1 MDKKNSEKTADH
13 STESVFGRVTDCLNL
28 NVRAEP
34 DPNAAINCTILKRDK
49 SCCRY
54 GRVYESLVQNLHRV
68 RHRRVLYE
76 AIHCHREIEG

>member
-34 DPNAAINCTILKRDK
+34 DPNAAINCTILKETRVIVDTNESTK
-49 SCCRY
+49 SWLKICT
-54 GRVYESLVQNLHRV
+54 
-68 RHRRVLYE
+68 E
-76 AIHCHREIEG
+76 AGIEGFCMKRYIAIEK